1 MQVPSDPIPRIIE
14 ASGNRPEGQVCDNM
28 VNSSRTRS
36 PNICSCERRAWVSCR
51 SPKSLRWHQKN
62 FFPLNESTS
71 VLDGRLIRGPA
82 KELAENVNRAL
93 SGYSEIAEKARE
105 LTRKE
110 NGRTGKPVLWLLA
123 GAA

>member
-1 MQVPSDPIPRIIE
+1 VPGYSVVRQ
-14 ASGNRPEGQVCDNM
+14 NRCVGIK
-28 VNSSRTRS
+28 R
-36 PNICSCERRAWVSCR
+36 
-51 SPKSLRWHQKN
+51 
-62 FFPLNESTS
+62 FPLNENTS